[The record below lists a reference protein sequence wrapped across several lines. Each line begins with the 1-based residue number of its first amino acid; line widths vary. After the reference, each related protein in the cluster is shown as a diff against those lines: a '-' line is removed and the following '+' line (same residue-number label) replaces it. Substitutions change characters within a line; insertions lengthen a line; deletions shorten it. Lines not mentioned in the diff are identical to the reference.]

1 MKKLV
6 ENIFELNR
14 FYKILIQLIVD
25 GFLIM
30 VSFILA
36 WYLRLDQN
44 YYILFDDIWIF
55 IYILLTLTLLIFYK
69 LAFYENIIRFIS
81 ISFLK
86 VAFLGSAC
94 SAVLIYLT
102 AFLYEL
108 YLPRSIPLI
117 YLFILLTF
125 TCGIRL
131 QLGFVYHYTM
141 RKKINKIGIIDTS
154 GDSIKIAN
162 FLHRDNENKVIAFLT
177 IKDRLLKLRLVVSL
191 CII

>member
-14 FYKILIQLIVD
+14 FYKILIQLMVD

-30 VSFILA
+30 VSFLLA

-44 YYILFDDIWIF
+44 YYILFNDIWIF
-55 IYILLTLTLLIFYK
+55 IYILLPSTLLIFYK

-102 AFLYEL
+102 A
-108 YLPRSIPLI
+108 
-117 YLFILLTF
+117 
-125 TCGIRL
+125 
-131 QLGFVYHYTM
+131 
-141 RKKINKIGIIDTS
+141 
-154 GDSIKIAN
+154 AN
-162 FLHRDNENKVIAFLT
+162 
-177 IKDRLLKLRLVVSL
+177 
-191 CII
+191 

>member
-1 MKKLV
+1 MKFRL
-6 ENIFELNR
+6 
-14 FYKILIQLIVD
+14 
-25 GFLIM
+25 FLH
-30 VSFILA
+30 
-36 WYLRLDQN
+36 
-44 YYILFDDIWIF
+44 
-55 IYILLTLTLLIFYK
+55 LLPLTLLIFYK
-69 LAFYENIIRFIS
+69 LAFYQNIIRFIS

-162 FLHRDNENKVIAFLT
+162 FLHRDNENKVVAFFDKKRSST
-177 IKDRLLKLRLVVSL
+177 KTKISGISL
-191 CII
+191 

>member
-14 FYKILIQLIVD
+14 FYKILIQLMIDGLLIVIS
-25 GFLIM
+25 FL
-30 VSFILA
+30 LA
-36 WYLRLDQN
+36 WYLRVDQN
-44 YYILFDDIWIF
+44 YFVLIDDISSF
-55 IYILLTLTLLIFYK
+55 LYILLPLTLLIFYK
-69 LAFYENIIRFIS
+69 LAFYQNIIRFIS

-102 AFLYEL
+102 AFLFEF

-131 QLGFVYHYTM
+131 QLGFIYHYTM
-141 RKKINKIGIIDTS
+141 RKKINKDWTMG
-154 GDSIKIAN
+154 
-162 FLHRDNENKVIAFLT
+162 FVL
-177 IKDRLLKLRLVVSL
+177 
-191 CII
+191 

>member
-14 FYKILIQLIVD
+14 FYKILIQLMIDGLLIVIS
-25 GFLIM
+25 FL
-30 VSFILA
+30 LA
-36 WYLRLDQN
+36 WSLRVDQN
-44 YYILFDDIWIF
+44 YFVLIDEISSFL
-55 IYILLTLTLLIFYK
+55 YILLPLTLLIFYK
-69 LAFYENIIRFIS
+69 LAFYQNIIRFIS

-102 AFLYEL
+102 AFLLEL

-131 QLGFVYHYTM
+131 QLGFVYHYTT
-141 RKKINKIGIIDTS
+141 RKKST
-154 GDSIKIAN
+154 
-162 FLHRDNENKVIAFLT
+162 
-177 IKDRLLKLRLVVSL
+177 KLE
-191 CII
+191 